1 MRNGHNWRSL
11 VENGDFQ
18 PSRFGFSRRVLLTS
32 SSILLLIAILIFWPI
47 LQFKVSP
54 ASADDSLPLPP
65 TSTLEATAVI
75 TPTNTSQP
83 TSTATPIPTDIP
95 AQAEFTSTETQLPTS
110 PAFTSPL
117 QSGLIVL
124 ALYEAG
130 HSHLFAYQ
138 AMGTPFTRLTSG
150 PWDDTHPALSPDG
163 RWLAFVSNRS
173 GPWDIYMLDLQ
184 NGEVSRLTDTQ
195 HFESSPSWSPD
206 GNLIA
211 YERYAQDSEI
221 IIQSVFDD
229 QTLIN
234 LSEHPAA
241 DYQPTWSPL
250 GRQLAFIS
258 TRSGYADVW
267 MADFDKSDAQRFS
280 NLSQTPEID
289 ESYPIWSPQGISLAW
304 AAAQASNHSIYAWDV
319 ATGSRYIG
327 SGNWP
332 AWSPDSSTI
341 LTSLEDANQTL
352 LTAYRSTDGRLEL
365 PPIVLPGQLAG
376 LTWNNQGLPSPL
388 PQNLQQIG
396 AEVQSLPWLKSNPE
410 IQANLAHLAGVQAPF
425 PELYAPAAD
434 AFQALRTEVSSAAG
448 WDFLGTLE
456 NAFVPLTAPLPPGL
470 GEDWLYTGR
479 AFAFDTLP
487 MNAGWVVAVPE
498 KYGHE
503 IYWRIFIKARFQ
515 NGSLGKPMRQVP
527 WNFNARFEGDP
538 LLYEQGGQNSGNV
551 PAGFWVDFTELA
563 LAFGWQRIPA
573 LPTWQSAFYAARF
586 NEFVMSINQSW
597 GEAML
602 DLYPAELLTTPTPIH
617 PPTLTPTRTPSWPI
631 VSTPGP

>member
-173 GPWDIYMLDLQ
+173 GPWDIYLLDLQ

-352 LTAYRSTDGRLEL
+352 LTAYRSADGRLEL

>member
-1 MRNGHNWRSL
+1 
-11 VENGDFQ
+11 
-18 PSRFGFSRRVLLTS
+18 
-32 SSILLLIAILIFWPI
+32 
-47 LQFKVSP
+47 
-54 ASADDSLPLPP
+54 
-65 TSTLEATAVI
+65 
-75 TPTNTSQP
+75 
-83 TSTATPIPTDIP
+83 
-95 AQAEFTSTETQLPTS
+95 
-110 PAFTSPL
+110 
-117 QSGLIVL
+117 LIVL
-124 ALYEAG
+124 ALNEAG

-173 GPWDIYMLDLQ
+173 GPWDIYLLDLQ

-241 DYQPTWSPL
+241 DYQPSWSPL

-280 NLSQTPEID
+280 NLSQTPEKD
-289 ESYPIWSPQGISLAW
+289 ESYPVWSPQGNSLAW
-304 AAAQASNHSIYAWDV
+304 AAAQASNHSIYAWD
-319 ATGSRYIG
+319 ATAGSRYIG

-341 LTSLEDANQTL
+341 LTSLEDANQTQ
-352 LTAYRSTDGRLEL
+352 LTAYRSADGRLEL

-396 AEVQSLPWLKSNPE
+396 AEVQSLPWLKSNPDN
-410 IQANLAHLAGVQAPF
+410 QANLTHLAGVQAPF
-425 PELYAPAAD
+425 PELYSPAAD

-498 KYGHE
+498 KFGHE

-538 LLYEQGGQNSGNV
+538 LLYEQGGQISGNV

-602 DLYPAELLTTPTPIH
+602 DLYPAELLTTPTPVH

>member
-538 LLYEQGGQNSGNV
+538 LLYEQGGQNSGDV